1 VTEVKTRYPEPS
13 RHAGKCLRTS
23 PAGLTIR
30 SGNLRTALEPTSP
43 RVGFRRP
50 AAQLICG
57 ALVRWRANPS
67 ERSCCSVL
75 KPQPQ
80 WPHVRSSPWTPCSS
94 RSIPGTPT
102 GHTERDYPRHGS
114 TEAVE
119 GTRTTS
125 CRRISRL
132 PHCCTSPTG
141 SDSGACDPR
150 HTPSRSGPWPVF
162 TAAITEAS
170 WSMLRSC
177 R

>member
-1 VTEVKTRYPEPS
+1 MTEVETRYPEPS

-57 ALVRWRANPS
+57 ALVRWRASPS
-67 ERSCCSVL
+67 ERSCCSVS

-80 WPHVRSSPWTPCSS
+80 WPPVRSTPWTPCLS
-94 RSIPGTPT
+94 RSIPGDTG
-102 GHTERDYPRHGS
+102 GHTEWTVRGMDQPRRWKVPGLLPAAGSRGCLTTASRRPARIAERATRDIRPAGRDLGRCSSRRSPRQ
-114 TEAVE
+114 
-119 GTRTTS
+119 
-125 CRRISRL
+125 
-132 PHCCTSPTG
+132 
-141 SDSGACDPR
+141 
-150 HTPSRSGPWPVF
+150 
-162 TAAITEAS
+162 S
-170 WSMLRSC
+170 WSMLPSC